1 MKNIFKLNVVAAIAL
16 LSGCQNTE
24 DPTAAKSLA
33 DISNA
38 DLADRNRGLDSLG
51 FLVGLV
57 RTF

>member
-1 MKNIFKLNVVAAIAL
+1 
-16 LSGCQNTE
+16 GYRH
-24 DPTAAKSLA
+24 
-33 DISNA
+33 ISNA